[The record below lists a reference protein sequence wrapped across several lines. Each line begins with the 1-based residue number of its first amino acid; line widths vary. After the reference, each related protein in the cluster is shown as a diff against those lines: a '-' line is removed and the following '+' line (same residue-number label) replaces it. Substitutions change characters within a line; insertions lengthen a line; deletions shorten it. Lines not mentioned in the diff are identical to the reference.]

1 MHILTKYAHNTYA
14 TCHFSIKKIIKSA
27 TPFPSISLSFFFF
40 FFLKKKVFFFSL
52 VFNFFLLKNDM
63 WHGYYEHILLK
74 WAFFSNVLVVWEAG
88 VGVLTVC
95 GASCKTGGNLW
106 G

>member
-1 MHILTKYAHNTYA
+1 
-14 TCHFSIKKIIKSA
+14 
-27 TPFPSISLSFFFF
+27 
-40 FFLKKKVFFFSL
+40 
-52 VFNFFLLKNDM
+52 LKNDM